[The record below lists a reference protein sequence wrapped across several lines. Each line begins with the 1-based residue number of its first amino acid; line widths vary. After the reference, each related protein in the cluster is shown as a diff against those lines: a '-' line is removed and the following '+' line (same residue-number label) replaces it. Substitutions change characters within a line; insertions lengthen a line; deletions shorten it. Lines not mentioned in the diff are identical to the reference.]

1 MKITKLELEGVL
13 LLEPQYFEDYRGYY
27 CETYSKRTLE
37 KEGIDTIFV
46 QDNEAFSI
54 KKGTVRGI
62 HFQINPKAQTK
73 LVRCVRGAVLDIVVD
88 LRKKSPTYK
97 KWLSV
102 ELSETNRKQLLLPKG
117 YGHAYVTLTD
127 NSEFLYKVD
136 EFYEPAYERIV
147 RWNDPE
153 ININWGVEDVIA
165 SPKDMKAPLLKDLDI
180 NF

>member
-1 MKITKLELEGVL
+1 MKITQLELEGVL

-37 KEGIDTIFV
+37 KEGVSIVFV
-46 QDNEAFSI
+46 QDSHALSI

-73 LVRCVRGAVLDIVVD
+73 LVRCVRGALLDIAVD
-88 LRKKSPTYK
+88 LRKNSPTYK
-97 KWLSV
+97 KWISV

-127 NSEFLYKVD
+127 NCEFVYKVD
-136 EFYEPAYERIV
+136 EFYEPAYERSV
-147 RWNDPE
+147 LWNDPE
-153 ININWGVEDVIA
+153 LNINWGIKDIIA
-165 SPKDMKAPLLKDLDI
+165 SPKDMKAPLLKDCDI